1 MPTKLYNPDGD
12 VIWEAQ
18 YGSQELLLTCPV
30 KEVLIEGN
38 RGSAKSDTALVDFL
52 LGVNKG
58 WGTAYRGIVFRNEYK
73 ELGDIITK
81 SQDLIPLVF
90 PNAKFTKGA
99 DLKWTFATGEELWF
113 RYAKKEDNYKTYHG
127 QSFPWLFFDELTNF
141 PDLKFYDAMK
151 SCNRSKVV
159 GIKKRIL
166 SATNPHGISHTLVKQ
181 RFVDPAKP
189 MKLIKDQFGERM
201 RIHFT
206 FTENKYIFKNDPDY
220 IKTLLRIQDPVM
232 FQAWVVGNWDIPSGG
247 IFQHIWFYD
256 KHVIDLKECILPDHW
271 KITRSM
277 DWGSASPF
285 AICWWKT
292 CPESQ
297 LIKWKGGTRWI
308 PKGTKFLLSV
318 WYGCKENEPNKGL
331 TLTNIEIAKGI
342 KKHEQDMKYKNVKA
356 GAADSSMFADNAT
369 GTGKSMHDV
378 YKKEGVPFVESK
390 KGAGSRVQRVQVL
403 SDMLYA
409 SLEENMESKG
419 IFISNVNCQSFIS
432 QIPDLRRDPKN
443 HEDVDTTQE
452 DHVYD
457 AATYEL
463 LNDEIESG
471 FISRS

>member
-1 MPTKLYNPDGD
+1 MTTQLFGPEGE
-12 VIWEAQ
+12 VVWEAQ
-18 YGSQELLLTCPV
+18 YGSQELLLNCPV

-81 SQDLIPLVF
+81 SKDLIPLVF
-90 PNAKFTKGA
+90 PTAKYVGGA
-99 DLKWTFATGEELWF
+99 ELKWTFESGEELWF
-113 RYAKKEDNYKTYHG
+113 RYAKELKNYKTYHG

-141 PDLKFYDAMK
+141 PDLEFYDAMK

-166 SATNPHGISHTLVKQ
+166 SATNPHGRSHVLVKK
-181 RFVDPAKP
+181 RFIDPAPP
-189 MKLIKDQFGERM
+189 MKLIKDRLGERM

-206 FTENKYIFKNDPDY
+206 FTENLFIFKNDPDY
-220 IKTLLRIQDPVM
+220 IEELLRIQDPVM

-256 KHVIDLKECILPDHW
+256 KHVVDLNKIKIPSHW
-271 KITRSM
+271 KLTRSM

-285 AICWWKT
+285 AVCWWAT
-292 CPESQ
+292 APQDEV
-297 LIKWKGGTRWI
+297 IDWYGGSKFI

-318 WYGCKENEPNKGL
+318 WYGCEQGKPNTGL
-331 TLTNIEIAKGI
+331 KYTNIQIAKGI
-342 KKHEQDMKYKNVKA
+342 LKHEKDLGYRNVKA
-356 GAADSSMFADNAT
+356 GPADSAMFAENAT
-369 GTGKSMHDV
+369 GTGKAMIDT
-378 YKKEGVPFVESK
+378 YRKEGVKFTKSI

-409 SLEENMESKG
+409 SLEENMERKG
-419 IFISNVNCQSFIS
+419 IFISNKNCADFIS
-432 QIPDLRRDPKN
+432 QIPELARDPKN
-443 HEDVDTTQE
+443 HEDVDTKSE
-452 DHVYD
+452 DHIYD
-457 AATYEL
+457 SATYEL
-463 LNDEIESG
+463 LNDEIEGG
-471 FISRS
+471 FFSRG